1 MESSSFKA
9 GLSLQYRKKLS
20 DVFEKLLLCS
30 IKLYIDIPPSMFLA
44 LSTCILFVVQI
55 QSVNGGYFYKKILL
69 FNLHYLH
76 KDQWR

>member
-30 IKLYIDIPPSMFLA
+30 IKLYIDVPPSMFLA

-55 QSVNGGYFYKKILL
+55 QSVNGGHFLKENIT
-69 FNLHYLH
+69 F
-76 KDQWR
+76 